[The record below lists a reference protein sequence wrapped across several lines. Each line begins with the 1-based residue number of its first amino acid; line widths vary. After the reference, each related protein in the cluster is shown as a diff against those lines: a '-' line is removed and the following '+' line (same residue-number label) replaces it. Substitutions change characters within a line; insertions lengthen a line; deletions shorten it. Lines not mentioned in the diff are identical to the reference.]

1 MIVLLTG
8 AIGTGKTTYATDKLM
23 QHDEDNKNIKNGELD
38 KVRNIYSNISGL
50 KVDHQPLP
58 DDWRTTPKNS
68 ILAIDEC
75 HKIDIYKPTRK
86 VLHDD
91 ERIVALN
98 ESRHDGYDFYFIL
111 NHQSF
116 CIVRGLVNQHFHFHN
131 PMGLVLLLF
140 SCGVT
145 EIQQRP
151 IHKLLKIL
159 LKIVLSISL
168 KKTYSKISNLLKMM
182 LNIHVKLI
190 FQKSHCLASCSSCT
204 HCYYSLF
211 VK

>member
-1 MIVLLTG
+1 MMKI
-8 AIGTGKTTYATDKLM
+8 IK
-23 QHDEDNKNIKNGELD
+23 HIKNGELD

-98 ESRHDGYDFYFIL
+98 ESRHDGYDFYLLL
-111 NHQSF
+111 NHQNF
-116 CIVRGLVNQHFHFHN
+116 CISMLRFSQSTFSFSQSNGIGVATVFMWRHGNTTTPDSQAAKNLAENSFVYQFKKDVQQNFKSIEDDAQHTRKVNIPKKSLLGFLLQLHS
-131 PMGLVLLLF
+131 LLLF
-140 SCGVT
+140 FIC
-145 EIQQRP
+145 
-151 IHKLLKIL
+151 
-159 LKIVLSISL
+159 
-168 KKTYSKISNLLKMM
+168 
-182 LNIHVKLI
+182 
-190 FQKSHCLASCSSCT
+190 
-204 HCYYSLF
+204 
-211 VK
+211 